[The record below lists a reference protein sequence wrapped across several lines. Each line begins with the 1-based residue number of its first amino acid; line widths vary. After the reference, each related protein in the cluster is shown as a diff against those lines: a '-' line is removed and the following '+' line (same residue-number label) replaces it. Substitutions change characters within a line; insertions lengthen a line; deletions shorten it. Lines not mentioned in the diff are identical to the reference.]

1 MVGYNQNMPDV
12 WGSFANGM
20 EVGGAL
26 RRRQQQDQYG
36 EAYQQGGFE
45 AVRDAAGGQGDL
57 ETAQS
62 AQGTM
67 DEQRENMREAAL
79 ANATILQRAH
89 RSLAGLDEAT
99 RAERFAQLRPQL
111 SQYVDENAL
120 NQVDTS
126 DAGWATLGQSLEAAI
141 GQFQEYEQVLNL
153 GNGRAIG
160 LRPDGTQVVI
170 SEGQPEAPSGYR
182 FTPDGQS
189 MQFIP
194 GGPADPANRPRG
206 GGSGSDGRA
215 PPSGYEYD
223 ESGQRLRPIPGGP
236 RDPAARVNTFSADQ
250 RARTVITY
258 QNALEA
264 AATIDSLE
272 SGGYNLS
279 NDWGALAVEGLG
291 GGDPDSVAG
300 GVARQW
306 GGQDFQQMRSASSA
320 FEGALLP
327 ILSGAAVV
335 QTEAIRMIR
344 GALPQIGDGPE
355 VQADKRRR
363 RQQMLN
369 GAALINGSAPPYPE
383 LGIPDWAQR
392 YIDTQGQLQDGASQ
406 GGAAPPAGIPADEW
420 DRMSAEAQQQI
431 MDILGQ
437 Q

>member
-1 MVGYNQNMPDV
+1 MAPMLQGLGIDEQQLSTFDPTDENLEMVRGIQGQMSQY
-12 WGSFANGM
+12 A
-20 EVGGAL
+20 EI
-26 RRRQQQDQYG
+26 RQQG
-36 EAYQQGGFE
+36 
-45 AVRDAAGGQGDL
+45 DAIVG
-57 ETAQS
+57 
-62 AQGTM
+62 
-67 DEQRENMREAAL
+67 
-79 ANATILQRAH
+79 I
-89 RSLAGLDEAT
+89 
-99 RAERFAQLRPQL
+99 
-111 SQYVDENAL
+111 
-120 NQVDTS
+120 
-126 DAGWATLGQSLEAAI
+126 
-141 GQFQEYEQVLNL
+141 
-153 GNGRAIG
+153 
-160 LRPDGTQVVI
+160 RPDGTVEVLR
-170 SEGQPEAPSGYR
+170 EEQPQAPQGYR
-182 FTPDGQS
+182 FAPDGQS

-206 GGSGSDGRA
+206 GGERT
-215 PPSGYEYD
+215 PPSGYEFTPD
-223 ESGQRLRPIPGGP
+223 GRSLRPIPGGP

-420 DRMSAEAQQQI
+420 DDMSAEAQQQI
-431 MDILGQ
+431 LDILGQ

>member
-1 MVGYNQNMPDV
+1 MVGYNQNQPDV
-12 WGSFANGM
+12 WSAFAGGM
-20 EVGGAL
+20 EIGGAL

-36 EAYQQGGFE
+36 EAYQQGGWE
-45 AVRDAAGGQGDL
+45 SVRDTAGGFGDLQTAEGAQGVMDGQEETALARAQRSATVLSNAATSLQGLPYEQRMSRLQQMAPMLQGLGIDEQQLSTFDPTDENLEMVRGIQGQMSQYAEIRQQGD
-57 ETAQS
+57 
-62 AQGTM
+62 
-67 DEQRENMREAAL
+67 
-79 ANATILQRAH
+79 
-89 RSLAGLDEAT
+89 
-99 RAERFAQLRPQL
+99 
-111 SQYVDENAL
+111 
-120 NQVDTS
+120 
-126 DAGWATLGQSLEAAI
+126 AI
-141 GQFQEYEQVLNL
+141 VG
-153 GNGRAIG
+153 I
-160 LRPDGTQVVI
+160 RPDGTVEVLR
-170 SEGQPEAPSGYR
+170 EEQPQAPQGYR
-182 FTPDGQS
+182 FAPDGQS

-206 GGSGSDGRA
+206 GGERT
-215 PPSGYEYD
+215 PPSGYEFTPD
-223 ESGQRLRPIPGGP
+223 GRSLRPIPGGP

-420 DRMSAEAQQQI
+420 DDMSAEAQQQI
-431 MDILGQ
+431 LDILGQ